1 MNYLSIEEIVSASK
15 GNLTSKSEEVKSI
28 NELVIDSRLAN
39 KNSAF
44 FALVGES
51 VDAHKFINSAI
62 ENGCKTIVKN
72 KDNNI
77 EINSENV
84 NVIEVENTLFAFGDV
99 AKHYKEKFDI
109 PYIGVTGSV
118 GKTSTRDMIYAVV
131 SSKYKTLKNMKNL
144 NTETGVPMTL
154 TNLDESYECAVIEM
168 GMSGFHE
175 IEYLVNI
182 VNPKIGVI
190 SNIGLSH
197 IEMLG
202 SREGIFKAKMEI
214 TTNFDED
221 STLIVN
227 GDDDML
233 TTLKGQDLKYN
244 LKTFGF
250 GKDNTIYCVDF
261 NMNDNDTTFNAMI
274 DGKVEEFYIPTVGEH
289 NIYNAMAAILVG
301 QTLGISLDDIKRG
314 LKNFEITKSRMDVI
328 KTDDYAVIDSVYN
341 ASVDSMNAAL
351 KVLNRY
357 ETRKVAILGDMFE
370 MGSYAEFGHREV
382 GKFASQ
388 YADILIAIG
397 NDAKFMVEEAIKN
410 GMNKENIHYFE
421 TKELA
426 MESLKDILQKG
437 DTILVKGSRGMYLE
451 KVVEF
456 LTK

>member
-1 MNYLSIEEIVSASK
+1 
-15 GNLTSKSEEVKSI
+15 
-28 NELVIDSRLAN
+28 
-39 KNSAF
+39 
-44 FALVGES
+44 
-51 VDAHKFINSAI
+51 
-62 ENGCKTIVKN
+62 
-72 KDNNI
+72 
-77 EINSENV
+77 
-84 NVIEVENTLFAFGDV
+84 
-99 AKHYKEKFDI
+99 
-109 PYIGVTGSV
+109 
-118 GKTSTRDMIYAVV
+118 MIYAVV

-233 TTLKGQDLKYN
+233 TTLKGQDLKYS

-250 GKDNTIYCVDF
+250 GKDNTIYCTDF

-301 QTLGISLDDIKRG
+301 ETLGISLDDIKRG

-328 KTDDYAVIDSVYN
+328 KTDDYTVIDSVYN

-357 ETRKVAILGDMFE
+357 ETRKVALLGDMFE

-382 GKFASQ
+382 GKFASR
-388 YADILIAIG
+388 YADVLIAIG
-397 NDAKFMVEEAIKN
+397 NDAKFMVDEAIKN
-410 GMNKENIHYFE
+410 GMNKDNIHYFE
-421 TKELA
+421 TKEIA
-426 MESLKDILQKG
+426 MENLKDILQKE
-437 DTILVKGSRGMYLE
+437 DTILVKASRGMYLE